1 MKMTTIT
8 LTLCG
13 KKGNLFIFYLIV
25 LHIHLMD
32 FCVLLLIHKL
42 FDFLINLERVFVLIF
57 AKS

>member
-32 FCVLLLIHKL
+32 FCVLLLIKL

>member
-25 LHIHLMD
+25 LHIHLMG